1 MATAKKLPSGNY
13 RVNLYIGKDID
24 GKRKYKSF
32 TAPTKKGAEYLAAEY
47 NHTRKENTA
56 DSMLL
61 HTAVENYINIKEN
74 VMSPA
79 TIRSYRSILR
89 NDIPQLMNAKL
100 KDIDQQLVQSV
111 FNSFAADHSP
121 KTCRNVHGLI
131 SAVLK
136 MYRSEI
142 ILNTTMPPR
151 SKRDIYVPDNEE
163 VAKIAL
169 LVENTELEVPFLL
182 ATQCGLRAS
191 EISGL
196 EVSAVNNDCI
206 EINQARVR
214 SERGE
219 VLKTPK
225 SYSGFRRVP
234 ISPSLKDFLI
244 AHSVDERVFPYSSD
258 WITHHWST
266 FRDSHN
272 LPRHLNFHALR
283 HYFPSRCLLMG
294 MPQKYIAEI
303 MGHSS
308 VNMIEKVY
316 QHTFPSA
323 MEQYAKM
330 LREQTERFMQHEI
343 QHNDL

>member
-1 MATAKKLPSGNY
+1 MATAKKLPSGSY
-13 RVNLYIGKDID
+13 RVNLYIGKDAN

-32 TAPTKKGAEYLAAEY
+32 TAKTKKAAEYLAAQY
-47 NHTRKENTA
+47 NQLKKENSS

-61 HTAVENYINIKEN
+61 RAAAENYINIKEN
-74 VMSPA
+74 VMSSA
-79 TIRSYRSILR
+79 TIRSYRAILR
-89 NDIPQLMNAKL
+89 NDVPQLMNTKL
-100 KDIDQQLVQSV
+100 KDINQQLVQSV
-111 FNSFAADHSP
+111 FNSFAADHSS

-136 MYRSEI
+136 MYRPELV
-142 ILNTTMPPR
+142 LNTTMPPR
-151 SKRDIYVPDNEE
+151 
-163 VAKIAL
+163 
-169 LVENTELEVPFLL
+169 
-182 ATQCGLRAS
+182 LRAS

-196 EVSAVNNDCI
+196 ETSAVHSDCI
-206 EINQARVR
+206 EIKQARVR

-219 VLKTPK
+219 ALKTPK

-234 ISPSLKDFLI
+234 ISPSLRDFLLT
-244 AHSVDERVFPYSSD
+244 HSVDERVCPHSSD
-258 WITHHWST
+258 WITHHWSA
-266 FRDSHN
+266 FRGLHD
-272 LPRHLNFHALR
+272 LPKHLNFHALR

-323 MEQYAKM
+323 MEQYAQQ
-330 LREQTERFMQHEI
+330 LREQSEQFMQHKM
-343 QHNDL
+343 QHKNM

>member
-1 MATAKKLPSGNY
+1 MATAKKLPSGSY
-13 RVNLYIGKDID
+13 RVNLYIGKDAN

-32 TAPTKKGAEYLAAEY
+32 TAETKKAAEYLAAQY
-47 NHTRKENTA
+47 NQLKKENSS

-61 HTAVENYINIKEN
+61 RAAAENYINIKEN

-79 TIRSYRSILR
+79 TIRSYRAILR
-89 NDIPQLMNAKL
+89 NDVPQLMNTKL
-100 KDIDQQLVQSV
+100 KDINQQLVQSV
-111 FNSFAADHSP
+111 FNSFAADHSS

-136 MYRSEI
+136 MYHPELV
-142 ILNTTMPPR
+142 LNTTLPPKN
-151 SKRDIYVPDNEE
+151 KRDIYVPDNEE

-196 EVSAVNNDCI
+196 ETSAVHSDCI
-206 EINQARVR
+206 EIKQARVR

-219 VLKTPK
+219 ALKTPK

-234 ISPSLKDFLI
+234 ISPSLRDFLL
-244 AHSVDERVFPYSSD
+244 AHSVDERVCPHSSD
-258 WITHHWST
+258 WITHHWSA
-266 FRDSHN
+266 FRGLHD
-272 LPRHLNFHALR
+272 LPKHLNFHALR

-323 MEQYAKM
+323 MEQYAQQ
-330 LREQTERFMQHEI
+330 LREQSEQFMRHKMQHK
-343 QHNDL
+343 NM